1 MYIVSTCI
9 QRISAKAT
17 LTPKDQ
23 AQYISVKKLN
33 RSANTELYFFSRV
46 NANRIGIIP
55 KTTKRIMPGIKKS
68 LKGDRSKIVK
78 GKPPNNFPKGEIINA
93 PPPQM
98 ALTPRK
104 ESSRR

>member
-1 MYIVSTCI
+1 M
-9 QRISAKAT
+9 
-17 LTPKDQ
+17 
-23 AQYISVKKLN
+23 
-33 RSANTELYFFSRV
+33 
-46 NANRIGIIP
+46 GIIP

-78 GKPPNNFPKGEIINA
+78 GKPPNNFHKGEIINA
-93 PPPQM
+93 PPPRV